1 MKQLISLFRRN
12 ILPVA
17 AFLAVSFLFAA
28 CKKTLDTPTQDTA
41 AGLMAFNLTTDQP
54 SIGVALSNN
63 RLTNSPLA
71 YTSYT
76 GGYLGVYTGSK
87 EVTSYDFYSGST
99 LATGSQVFDDSAYYS
114 LFVLGSAGTYKNV
127 FVKDNLDSLPTNTG
141 DAFIRYINA
150 ITDSTAQPVVTI
162 SSNGANVFNDNPA
175 FATVSNFKQITP
187 GSISINVKNETTV
200 DSTRNI
206 TLEAGKVY
214 TVLFT
219 GIPNATDV
227 NKAVQIKYI
236 QNGVI
241 TP

>member
-1 MKQLISLFRRN
+1 MKQLISFLRRN
-12 ILPVA
+12 LVPVA
-17 AFLAVSFLFAA
+17 AIVAVSLLFTA
-28 CKKTLDTPTQDTA
+28 CKKTLDTPAQTPA
-41 AGLMAFNLTTDQP
+41 ARLMAFNLTTDQP

-63 RLTNSPLA
+63 SLTNSPLA

-76 GGYLGVYTGSK
+76 GGYLGVYTGSR

-99 LATGSQVFDDSAYYS
+99 LATGNQVFDDSAYYS
-114 LFVLGSAGTYKNV
+114 LFVLGSDGTYKNV
-127 FVKDNLDSLPTNTG
+127 FVKDNLDSLPTTTG

-175 FATVSNFKQITP
+175 FASVSDFKQITP
-187 GSISINVKNETTV
+187 GSISINVKDESTV

-206 TLEAGKVY
+206 SVEVGKVY

-219 GIPNATDV
+219 GIPNSTDA
-227 NKAVQIKYI
+227 NKVVQIKYI